1 MALSS
6 PVLTGPCPP
15 SLMGGKAHQ
24 KDSFQ
29 LSHGCESI
37 ASTSVSKDAHL
48 FCWGLQKFFTGSP
61 VVVKELFSKLWM
73 WEVMSE
79 DPVHWES
86 MLNPFTAHHLCRD
99 GEGGG
104 ERVGG
109 GFVEGMRKRKYMETR
124 DVSCQTKIGEASLCA
139 EWAMAM
145 AMA

>member
-1 MALSS
+1 
-6 PVLTGPCPP
+6 
-15 SLMGGKAHQ
+15 
-24 KDSFQ
+24 
-29 LSHGCESI
+29 
-37 ASTSVSKDAHL
+37 
-48 FCWGLQKFFTGSP
+48 
-61 VVVKELFSKLWM
+61 
-73 WEVMSE
+73 MSE